1 MKKMLAI
8 AACAIIGLT
17 CAAQEKHPLYLP
29 VDFGASFATMDG
41 IGAAFYMRASLEYRF
56 NYLKGPFI
64 LAELD
69 TRTHPY
75 KNAAISTANVSAGDA
90 AVTDILIGPG
100 WRFMLSD
107 SFKIAVSLQGGASDL
122 AYKEVAAY
130 DGTSSKYELKGHDYW
145 APIVKLGFM
154 FEYYINPV
162 LDLFVAAGFPVTA
175 VPLVTSSMDPIV
187 LFPTVSAGFNMALF

>member
-1 MKKMLAI
+1 MKKLLAI
-8 AACAIIGLT
+8 AACAIIGLSA
-17 CAAQEKHPLYLP
+17 AAQEKHPLYLP
-29 VDFGASFATMDG
+29 VDFGASFSTMDG
-41 IGAAFYMRASLEYRF
+41 IGTAFYMRASLEYRV
-56 NYLKGPFI
+56 NYLKGLFF

-75 KNAAISTANVSAGDA
+75 TNAAISTANVTAGDA

-107 SFKIAVSLQGGASDL
+107 SFKIAVSLQGGASNL
-122 AYKEVAAY
+122 AYKEVAAS
-130 DGTSSKYELKGHDYW
+130 GTPGKYELKGHDFW
-145 APIVKLGFM
+145 APVGKLGFM

-162 LDLFVAAGFPVTA
+162 LDLFVAAGVPVTA
-175 VPLVTSSMDPIV
+175 VPLETASVNPLV

>member
-8 AACAIIGLT
+8 AACAIIGLSA
-17 CAAQEKHPLYLP
+17 AAQEKHPLYLP
-29 VDFGASFATMDG
+29 VDFGASFSTMDG
-41 IGAAFYMRASLEYRF
+41 IGAAFYMRASLEYRV
-56 NYLKGPFI
+56 NYLKGLFF

-75 KNAAISTANVSAGDA
+75 TNAAISTANVTAGDA

-107 SFKIAVSLQGGASDL
+107 SFKIAVSLQGGASNL
-122 AYKEVAAY
+122 AYKEVAAS
-130 DGTSSKYELKGHDYW
+130 GAPGKYELKGHDFW
-145 APIVKLGFM
+145 APVGKLGFM

-162 LDLFVAAGFPVTA
+162 LDLFVAAGVPVTA
-175 VPLVTSSMDPIV
+175 VPLETASVNPLV

>member
-1 MKKMLAI
+1 MKKLLAI
-8 AACAIIGLT
+8 AACAIIGLSA
-17 CAAQEKHPLYLP
+17 AAQEKHPLYLP
-29 VDFGASFATMDG
+29 VDFGASFSTMDG
-41 IGAAFYMRASLEYRF
+41 IGAAFYMRASLEYRV
-56 NYLKGPFI
+56 NYLKGLFF

-75 KNAAISTANVSAGDA
+75 TNAAISTANVTAGDA

-107 SFKIAVSLQGGASDL
+107 SFKIAVSLQGGVSNL
-122 AYKEVAAY
+122 AYKEVAAS
-130 DGTSSKYELKGHDYW
+130 GAPGRYELKGHDFW
-145 APIVKLGFM
+145 APVGKLGFM

-162 LDLFVAAGFPVTA
+162 LDLFVAAGVPVTA
-175 VPLVTSSMDPIV
+175 VPLETASVNPLV

>member
-1 MKKMLAI
+1 MKKLLAI
-8 AACAIIGLT
+8 AACAIIGLSA
-17 CAAQEKHPLYLP
+17 AAQEKHPLYLP
-29 VDFGASFATMDG
+29 VDFGASFSTMDG
-41 IGAAFYMRASLEYRF
+41 IGAAFYMRASLEYRV
-56 NYLKGPFI
+56 NYLKGLFF

-75 KNAAISTANVSAGDA
+75 TNSAISTANVSAGDA

-107 SFKIAVSLQGGASDL
+107 SFKIAVSLQGGASNL
-122 AYKEVAAY
+122 AYKEVAAS
-130 DGTSSKYELKGHDYW
+130 GTPGKYELKGHDFW
-145 APIVKLGFM
+145 APVGKLGFM

-162 LDLFVAAGFPVTA
+162 LDLFVAAGVPVTA
-175 VPLVTSSMDPIV
+175 VPLETASVNPLV